1 MVISKIKAQTFGQ
14 LPENHYLYNT
24 KKQPNQNR
32 RAMKT
37 TSSDYIKEIKSNIK
51 SINAAM
57 KRIEESE
64 KVQYESR
71 NNRDYDWAQ
80 GESRDANIDLMSA
93 VEEIVRL
100 ASAMGCAS
108 GLYDIHKYHRVVEL
122 DFRDSRK

>member
-1 MVISKIKAQTFGQ
+1 
-14 LPENHYLYNT
+14 
-24 KKQPNQNR
+24 
-32 RAMKT
+32 MKT
-37 TSSDYIKEIKSNIK
+37 LSSEYIKEMKANIK

-64 KVQYESR
+64 KVQYESK

-122 DFRDSRK
+122 DFRDSHK

>member
-1 MVISKIKAQTFGQ
+1 
-14 LPENHYLYNT
+14 
-24 KKQPNQNR
+24 
-32 RAMKT
+32 MKT
-37 TSSDYIKEIKSNIK
+37 ISSDYIKEIKSNIK

-64 KVQYESR
+64 KVQYEAR

-122 DFRDSRK
+122 DFRDSH

>member
-1 MVISKIKAQTFGQ
+1 
-14 LPENHYLYNT
+14 
-24 KKQPNQNR
+24 
-32 RAMKT
+32 MKT

-51 SINAAM
+51 FINSAM

-64 KVQYESR
+64 KVQYEAR

-93 VEEIVRL
+93 IEEIVRL

-108 GLYDIHKYHRVVEL
+108 GLYDIHKYHKVVEL
-122 DFRDSRK
+122 DFRDSHK

>member
-1 MVISKIKAQTFGQ
+1 
-14 LPENHYLYNT
+14 
-24 KKQPNQNR
+24 
-32 RAMKT
+32 MKT

-100 ASAMGCAS
+100 ASEMGCAS

>member
-1 MVISKIKAQTFGQ
+1 
-14 LPENHYLYNT
+14 
-24 KKQPNQNR
+24 
-32 RAMKT
+32 MKT

-57 KRIEESE
+57 KRIEEKK

-108 GLYDIHKYHRVVEL
+108 GLYDIHKYHTVVEL
-122 DFRDSRK
+122 HFRDSRK